1 MFKSCPDDGREALAE
16 GTMKLRIQDNSVR
29 LRLTRT
35 EVDRL
40 DEHGEVEACAAFPG
54 EHALRYAVKS
64 DKSDGVGAR
73 FDAHA
78 IVVTIPAAEVHDW
91 AISDRVSIRG
101 SEPLPGGESLA
112 ILVEKDFAC
121 LKPREGEDEADMFP
135 HPGVPSGSRGGE
147 ETC

>member
-1 MFKSCPDDGREALAE
+1 
-16 GTMKLRIQDNSVR
+16 MKLRIQDNSVR

-35 EVDRL
+35 EVDSL
-40 DEHGEVEACAAFPG
+40 DEHGEVAAFTVFPG
-54 EHALRYAVKS
+54 EQALRYTVKS
-64 DKSDGVGAR
+64 GKADRVGAR

-91 AISDRVSIRG
+91 ATSERVSIRG
-101 SEPLPGGESLA
+101 SEPLAGSESLA

-121 LKPREGEDEADMFP
+121 LQPREGEDESDMFS
-135 HPGVPSGSRGGE
+135 HPGAPSGHREGE

>member
-1 MFKSCPDDGREALAE
+1 
-16 GTMKLRIQDNSVR
+16 MKLRIQNNSVR

-40 DEHGEVEACAAFPG
+40 ARNGEVAAFTGFPG
-54 EHALRYAVKS
+54 EQALRYAVKS
-64 DKSDGVGAR
+64 GDPGSVAAR
-73 FDAHA
+73 FEADA

-91 AISDRVSIRG
+91 AMSDRVSIRG
-101 SEPLPGGESLA
+101 SEPLTGGDSLA

-121 LKPREGEDEADMFP
+121 LKPREGDDESDMFA
-135 HPGVPSGSRGGE
+135 HPREGR